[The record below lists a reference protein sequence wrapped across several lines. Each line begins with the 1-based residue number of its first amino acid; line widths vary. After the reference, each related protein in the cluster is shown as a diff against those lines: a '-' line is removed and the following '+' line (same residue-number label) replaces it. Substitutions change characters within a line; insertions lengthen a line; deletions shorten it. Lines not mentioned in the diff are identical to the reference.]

1 MVETAVSIRDLGK
14 NGQGKMNSQALIN
27 KITWGHF
34 LQILF
39 EIFLLICSEFLC
51 FLTSWFL

>member
-51 FLTSWFL
+51 FLTS